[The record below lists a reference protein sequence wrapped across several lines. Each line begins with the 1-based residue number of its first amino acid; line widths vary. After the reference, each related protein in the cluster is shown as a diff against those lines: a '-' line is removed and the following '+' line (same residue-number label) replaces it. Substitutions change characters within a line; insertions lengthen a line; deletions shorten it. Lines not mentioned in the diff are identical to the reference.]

1 MFVTPRKAR
10 SGVLEK
16 EPDLDLGFNWIA
28 NVVDSGQLVELC
40 LNTGFTFSYLSNRRW
55 VRH

>member
-1 MFVTPRKAR
+1 MFGTPRKAR

-16 EPDLDLGFNWIA
+16 ELDLDLGFNWIA

-40 LNTGFTFSYLSNRRW
+40 LNTGFTFSYLSNRHW